1 MEKFLLAIIVILTIG
16 LGGCNNNTES
26 DIEHVALG
34 EDRQS
39 LNPTVDVISGYCRDD
54 LLFVFKNE
62 VLFPIDSAFNY
73 CISTILQHDINVD
86 YSQKLVIISN
96 TNDFIVGKIDR
107 FEKFGIYEMDE
118 TCKTKMLDV
127 LSMYQKVLNNEAQE
141 LLFIVGST
149 GVMSKNEQ
157 KIIDSINDIII
168 EKMLMKEEIVHE
180 IMNEYNHQ
188 HNKT

>member
-1 MEKFLLAIIVILTIG
+1 MEKIFLATIVILIIFLEGCGSRDDSG
-16 LGGCNNNTES
+16 LDSNLIVDE
-26 DIEHVALG
+26 G
-34 EDRQS
+34 ENI
-39 LNPTVDVISGYCRDD
+39 NPKVDVISGYCRDD

-62 VLFPIDSAFNY
+62 VLFPIDSAFNN
-73 CISTILQHDINVD
+73 CISTILQHDIDVD
-86 YSQKLVIISN
+86 YSQKLMIISN

-127 LSMYQKVLNNEAQE
+127 LSIYQKVLINEAQE
-141 LLFIVGST
+141 LLFIIGST
-149 GVMSKNEQ
+149 GVKSKNEQ
-157 KIIDSINDIII
+157 KIIDSINGIIN
-168 EKMLMKEEIVHE
+168 EKMLIKEEIIHE